1 MRTQTIPEQVVAE
14 DIIFFEHQVGAWVRV
29 LVGKGSDVN
38 GAFVPF
44 ANQTYETIMIADNP
58 GVVQSMTGLVIRE
71 DRLDYKELMSANPSW
86 APNKPAGTFRKEDL
100 WHFID
105 LIRSRG

>member
-29 LVGKGSDVN
+29 LVGKGSNVS
-38 GAFVPF
+38 GVFVPF
-44 ANQTYETIMIADNP
+44 ASQTYETIMIADNP

-71 DRLDYKELMSANPSW
+71 DRLDYTELMSANPSW
-86 APNKPAGTFRKEDL
+86 AQNKPAGTFRKEDL
-100 WHFID
+100 WHFVD

>member
-14 DIIFFEHQVGAWVRV
+14 DIIFFEHQVGNWVKV
-29 LVGKGSDVN
+29 LVGKGSEVN

-44 ANQTYETIMIADNP
+44 PSQTYESIMIVDNP
-58 GVVQSMTGLVIRE
+58 GVTQSMTGVVLRE
-71 DRLDYKELMSANPSW
+71 DRFDYTELMSSKPSW

-100 WHFID
+100 WHFVD

>member
-14 DIIFFEHQVGAWVRV
+14 DIVFFEHQVGTWVKV
-29 LVGKGSDVN
+29 LIGKGSSVDGVF
-38 GAFVPF
+38 APF
-44 ANQTYETIMIADNP
+44 PNQTYEIIMITDNP
-58 GVVQSMTGLVIRE
+58 GIVQSMTGLVIRE
-71 DRLDYKELMSANPSW
+71 DQFDYTELMSGNPAW

-100 WHFID
+100 WHFVD

>member
-1 MRTQTIPEQVVAE
+1 MRTQTIPEQIIAE

-29 LVGKGSDVN
+29 LIGKGSDVN
-38 GAFVPF
+38 GVFVPF

-71 DRLDYKELMSANPSW
+71 DRLDYTELMIANPSW